1 MITALQA
8 AHVLQTCFVAIIG
21 ITALFKI
28 LPMLRLDCFRQNMF
42 TVRDELFDYAASG
55 NISFDDP
62 AYVLLRR
69 QMNGMIR
76 YGHQLTV
83 FRVLVTWLMRSVSG
97 ENRTFLWHDSW
108 EEALRNLKS
117 DEVREQLRNFH
128 NRSATVAAKHLL
140 SGSVIMW
147 CALIVIALCLFVR
160 GAALGARQL
169 IYAAARTIL
178 SSGPMDQRN
187 IEEEAVGALA

>member
-1 MITALQA
+1 MITTVQA
-8 AHVLQTCFVAIIG
+8 AHVLQTCVVAIIG
-21 ITALFKI
+21 VTVLFKS
-28 LPMLRLDCFRQNMF
+28 LPMMRLDCFRQNMF
-42 TVRDELFDYAASG
+42 AVRDDLFDYAAAG

-62 AYVLLRR
+62 AYVLLRH

-83 FRVLVTWLMRSVSG
+83 FRVLVTSVMRSLSREG
-97 ENRTFLWHDSW
+97 QIYLWHDSW
-108 EEALRNLKS
+108 EKALGNLKS
-117 DEVREQLRNFH
+117 DAVRQQLRLFH
-128 NRSATVAAKHLL
+128 NRSAAIAAKHLL
-140 SGSVIMW
+140 SGSVVMW
-147 CALIVIALCLFVR
+147 FALLVTALWLFLR

-178 SSGPMDQRN
+178 STGPMNQRT